1 MMQFIE
7 MSHVTCL
14 DNQNDRVVLT
24 SPVFTFTVQSF
35 PPSEKVT
42 DFLLDDIIKVSLFKL
57 L

>member
-14 DNQNDRVVLT
+14 DNQIDRVVLT
-24 SPVFTFTVQSF
+24 NPVFTFTVQSF